1 MHSLIHEDT
10 KKTKFLYCL
19 TLLLLLLLVFSGCEK
34 KSPPKKAPEAVK
46 PAAIKPEETKPV
58 EINLKETRLAVIP
71 EDYDKWGL
79 ITFSADGRQV
89 FYAARKKDRDFV
101 VVATTGGENIGP
113 AYDGISF
120 LAKSPDGRRFA
131 FGGRKGGKKHLV
143 VDNKELRDLY
153 HEEVAPDAFSPD
165 GRLVACEVG
174 GLKEKKWFI
183 VVSDGEK
190 EVYSSRIY
198 PDTYRRASF
207 SPDSRLLVFELGD
220 DKRSIG
226 NKKKRTVFFLDLAA
240 KKIIKELPCVGC
252 DTVGK
257 FSFSSDS
264 SRVIY
269 EVKKEGKTFLVLL
282 NFDLNVADSSV
293 ATRTETLRE
302 ERKIELS
309 YASAGRFVLSP
320 DGKKIIYI
328 ANKEGKYFLV
338 ISPWESPEQGKESG
352 TYEVVVPPVFS
363 PDLTTAAY
371 HVMNKGEW
379 RSVVGGKEGANYNG
393 VGDAIVFSP
402 DAAKIAY
409 AAIKGGHQDS
419 RGVIGGKWVMV
430 VSPAAKPAA
439 VKEGPAYDMV
449 VTPVF
454 SPDGKYIAY
463 RARTGTMEKA
473 KRFIVIADAE
483 TGKVI
488 KEGRAGD
495 EVWPPVWSADSKTAA
510 YGARVGRELWWKVEK
525 LDK

>member
-1 MHSLIHEDT
+1 MDG
-10 KKTKFLYCL
+10 KTRINIAGKMSPLVS
-19 TLLLLLLLVFSGCEK
+19 LLLLLLLVLPGCER
-34 KSPPKKAPEAVK
+34 KSPPKKATEKAK
-46 PAAIKPEETKPV
+46 PVAIKPKAAKPE
-58 EINLKETRLAVIP
+58 EINLKEIRLAVIP

-79 ITFSADGRQV
+79 VTFSADGRQV

-153 HEEVAPDAFSPD
+153 YEEVAPDAFSPD
-165 GRLVACEVG
+165 GRFVACEVG

-183 VVSDGEK
+183 VVSDGVK
-190 EVYSSRIY
+190 EVYRSRIY

-207 SPDSRLLVFELGD
+207 SPDSRLLVYELGD
-220 DKRSIG
+220 DKRRIG
-226 NKKKRTVFFLDLAA
+226 NKKRTVFFLDLAA
-240 KKIIKELPCVGC
+240 KKIIKELPCAGC

-257 FSFSSDS
+257 VSFSSDS
-264 SRVIY
+264 SRAIY

-282 NFDLNVADSSV
+282 NFVLN
-293 ATRTETLRE
+293 E

-328 ANKEGKYFLV
+328 ANKEGKHFLV
-338 ISPWESPEQGKESG
+338 ISPWESPVRGKVG
-352 TYEVVVPPVFS
+352 TTRNREYGPYDGIRQPVFS
-363 PDLTTAAY
+363 LDSMVACL
-371 HVMNKGEW
+371 VLKEDKW
-379 RSVVGGKEGANYNG
+379 RSVAGGREGANYNG
-393 VGDAIVFSP
+393 VGDAPVFSP
-402 DAAKIAY
+402 DGAKIAY
-409 AAIKGGHQDS
+409 PAMKDSGGGHQE
-419 RGVIGGKWVMV
+419 RGMKDGKWVMV
-430 VSPAAKPAA
+430 VSPVGKPAA
-439 VKEGPAYDMV
+439 VKESPVYDMV

-454 SPDGKYIAY
+454 SPDGRRIAY

-488 KEGRAGD
+488 KKGPVSD
-495 EVWPPVWSADSKTAA
+495 EAWPPVWSADSKTAA

-525 LDK
+525 VE